1 MTTKNDH
8 AFTQF
13 DDLLNSSMPDE
24 YKDLLKKFKRQGDF
38 YQQFVHSNNEQEADL
53 STFWNLP
60 NTLGF
65 DSFVK
70 QQPEWLQTP
79 FNQNHSSEF
88 SAESL
93 AKQFPHLLLQ
103 LTNQAQEHIQS
114 IQVSLTKLN
123 TLYNELSQSAML
135 CFKDLADATSNPSTE
150 QLCAHW
156 LEAGESTYREFSQ
169 TDEYIETHKAL
180 IESLSALKNTHLS
193 LYEQASELFG
203 LPSKQSIQELKKNA
217 HKLRMEFAEYKEQT
231 DSKLNALAETI
242 RKLK

>member
-70 QQPEWLQTP
+70 QQPE
-79 FNQNHSSEF
+79 S
-88 SAESL
+88 
-93 AKQFPHLLLQ
+93 
-103 LTNQAQEHIQS
+103 
-114 IQVSLTKLN
+114 VS
-123 TLYNELSQSAML
+123 Y
-135 CFKDLADATSNPSTE
+135 
-150 QLCAHW
+150 
-156 LEAGESTYREFSQ
+156 
-169 TDEYIETHKAL
+169 
-180 IESLSALKNTHLS
+180 THLT
-193 LYEQASELFG
+193 
-203 LPSKQSIQELKKNA
+203 LPTKRIV
-217 HKLRMEFAEYKEQT
+217 
-231 DSKLNALAETI
+231 
-242 RKLK
+242 